1 MTADILEAM
10 QAAGARLTAPRRA
23 VARVLRESHGWMSAE
38 AIATCARRHCPSIG
52 LVTVY
57 RTLDL
62 LESLGIARRVH
73 GPTGCHGYALASIED
88 GHFIVC
94 RDCNQVIEF
103 EGCDVDRVVRRV
115 TRQTGFQVETHM
127 LELVGLCPA
136 CGARRQ
142 KPRGKP

>member
-1 MTADILEAM
+1 MTIDILGAM
-10 QAAGARLTAPRRA
+10 QSAGARVTAPRRA
-23 VARVLRESHGWMSAE
+23 VARVLGESRGWMSAE
-38 AIATCARRHCPSIG
+38 AIAARARRHCPSIG

-73 GPTGCHGYALASIED
+73 GPTGCHGYALASIDD

-94 RDCNQVIEF
+94 RACHQVIEF

-115 TRQTGFQVETHM
+115 TRQTGFQVEAHM
-127 LELVGLCPA
+127 LELVGLCPT
-136 CGARRQ
+136 CGARNRTIRR
-142 KPRGKP
+142 KS

>member
-1 MTADILEAM
+1 VTVEILEAM
-10 QAAGARLTAPRRA
+10 QTVGARLTAPRRA
-23 VARVLRESHGWMSAE
+23 VARVLGESRGWMSAE
-38 AIATCARRHCPSIG
+38 AIAARARRHCPSIG

-88 GHFIVC
+88 GHFLVC
-94 RDCNQVIEF
+94 RDCNEVIEF

-115 TRQTGFQVETHM
+115 TRQTGFRVETHM

-136 CGARRQ
+136 CTALRKRRR
-142 KPRGKP
+142 KS

>member
-1 MTADILEAM
+1 MTADILGAM
-10 QAAGARLTAPRRA
+10 QSAGARLTAPRRA
-23 VARVLRESHGWMSAE
+23 VAYVLGESHGWMSAE
-38 AIATCARRHCPSIG
+38 VIAARARRHCPSIG

-73 GPTGCHGYALASIED
+73 GPTGCHGYALASIDD

-94 RDCNQVIEF
+94 RACRQVIEF

-115 TRQTGFQVETHM
+115 TRQTGFQVEAHM

-136 CGARRQ
+136 CGARNRMT
-142 KPRGKP
+142 RRRS

>member
-1 MTADILEAM
+1 MTVDILGAM
-10 QAAGARLTAPRRA
+10 HTAGARLTAPRRA
-23 VARVLRESHGWMSAE
+23 VARVLCESHGWMSAE
-38 AIATCARRHCPSIG
+38 AIADRARRHCPSIG

-73 GPTGCHGYALASIED
+73 GPTGCHGYALASIDD
-88 GHFIVC
+88 GHFLVC
-94 RDCNQVIEF
+94 RDCNEVIEF

-115 TRQTGFQVETHM
+115 TRHTGFRVETHM

-136 CGARRQ
+136 CHARRT
-142 KPRGKP
+142 RGRKS

>member
-1 MTADILEAM
+1 MDILSAM
-10 QAAGARLTAPRRA
+10 QRAGARLTAPRRA
-23 VARVLRESHGWMSAE
+23 VVRVLGESHGWMSAE
-38 AIATCARRHCPSIG
+38 AIAGRARRHCPSIG

-73 GPTGCHGYALASIED
+73 GPTRCHGYALASSDD

-94 RDCNQVIEF
+94 RTCHQVIEF
-103 EGCDVDRVVRRV
+103 EGCEVDRVVRRV
-115 TRQTGFQVETHM
+115 TRHTGFRVETHM

-136 CGARRQ
+136 CNARRA
-142 KPRGKP
+142 RGRKS